1 MGKKN
6 KQGKPHLPNNQP
18 GPAVAKGRVDKNQA
32 KGPFSKNKHKAI
44 KEQINSSSFMSKN
57 KGGNVINVS
66 SSKVEVS
73 GDKPLSKNARRKLR
87 KLQAQQKQDDVKQEN
102 YIPLSS
108 PQKKGAPNGIFN
120 KNKNKQK
127 QQFNISKTSELVE
140 PVVHS
145 LTMSSDSDS
154 YDDDDDDDDDDDE
167 ENDTSNITEFTIK
180 SEKSTQTDPVQFKDD
195 DDKESPI
202 SHKRTKTGKK
212 AFEKNLVT
220 ASDSNGKGKLNEE
233 FGDKSEEED
242 TGDEEETGEEEESE
256 EEEEIGEEEDMEEDE
271 SGEDE
276 DEKDEVHGKDFL
288 DDEAEEGEESS
299 SEGSSNEE
307 ESRHSPP
314 TKKMKYSPP
323 ESENVE
329 KHSSTKKV
337 FINNLPTDADEE
349 KLRKALTGIENFTK
363 MTIVRS
369 KDNPDD
375 CRGFA
380 FLELQDEET
389 FEHDALVRFCVE
401 RAPYTC
407 EPGSRSLAREPD
419 PLIIHHTP
427 TYLVRPVAVFRR
439 RLQMRRA
446 EPHSKQWR
454 IRLGSPEFDSALYCP
469 YTDGFDA
476 FLGESSQA
484 RKPDSQRVVLKEEE
498 EEVAEEVKEEEEEV
512 KEEEED
518 VEEENGVAGEE
529 EEDSI
534 EEEEGTVALGGV
546 EILGEVL
553 RALGDIGMAVM
564 GRDHLVATQEVEE
577 VMALEGGGTS
587 EVEVIIE
594 ETSEAEVVIEETS
607 EVEGEIIVAEGISEV
622 VASVIREEIK
632 Q

>member
-389 FEHDALVRFCVE
+389 FEKVLKLDGVASIGFNNLNIR
-401 RAPYTC
+401 PYT
-407 EPGSRSLAREPD
+407 EGSSERGGRGGGRGGERGGRGGERGGRGRGRGEWRGGRGGRGFDRRGRGDGGFRGRGNFRGGFKSIGGHRDGGDGERSPRGNS
-419 PLIIHHTP
+419 
-427 TYLVRPVAVFRR
+427 RGGR
-439 RLQMRRA
+439 
-446 EPHSKQWR
+446 
-454 IRLGSPEFDSALYCP
+454 G
-469 YTDGFDA
+469 DGFRGRGNFRGRGDNRGN
-476 FLGESSQA
+476 FRG
-484 RKPDSQRVVLKEEE
+484 R
-498 EEVAEEVKEEEEEV
+498 
-512 KEEEED
+512 
-518 VEEENGVAGEE
+518 
-529 EEDSI
+529 
-534 EEEEGTVALGGV
+534 GGNR
-546 EILGEVL
+546 GNF
-553 RALGDIGMAVM
+553 RGGRGNNRGRGNFGSGGFSNK
-564 GRDHLVATQEVEE
+564 GRD
-577 VMALEGGGTS
+577 
-587 EVEVIIE
+587 
-594 ETSEAEVVIEETS
+594 
-607 EVEGEIIVAEGISEV
+607 
-622 VASVIREEIK
+622 
-632 Q
+632 